1 MKARI
6 ATAASVAAAV
16 SLAISM
22 VAKAQTH
29 PEKPTYKYEK
39 CYGIARA
46 GHNDCYTS
54 SHACGNV
61 SKKDSD
67 GESWMYT
74 PAGTCLTIV
83 GGSLSPKK

>member
-1 MKARI
+1 MKTSTI
-6 ATAASVAAAV
+6 AAASIASA
-16 SLAISM
+16 LALALAS

-54 SHACGNV
+54 THACGNV
-61 SKKDSD
+61 SKKDAD
-67 GESWMYT
+67 GESWMYV
-74 PAGTCLTIV
+74 PSGTCLKIV
-83 GGSLSPKK
+83 GGSLAPKK